1 VVAVT
6 QAVAERPA
14 EAKRPTLF
22 VERLPA
28 FVRKP
33 IVETGRPFQLL
44 GSLLYTAVSNPV
56 GYWRDTLDEMYG
68 MLRFCFLPVLAAVGG
83 FTFLIGNLAYGT
95 LTLAGAQNR
104 VGTYFVM
111 ADVREIAPFTTA
123 MAVAGVMGTAM
134 CADLGSRKIREEL
147 DALQVLGM
155 SVERTLVLPRVL
167 SVTVMTVAFNFTSI
181 LLGISMAVSSGAV
194 FGNTAAGSIF
204 AVFFAIMNPYDLLIA
219 STFKCLVLGLFIGTV
234 CAQKGLNA
242 AGGAQGVG
250 KAVNQAVVQCFVAIW
265 IVNFVINTSMLGL
278 FPELEINR

>member
-1 VVAVT
+1 MAGPVVVSPT
-6 QAVAERPA
+6 SKRDPSKVELIPA
-14 EAKRPTLF
+14 
-22 VERLPA
+22 RL
-28 FVRKP
+28 RNP
-33 IVETGRPFQLL
+33 IIEVGRPFQLL
-44 GSLLYTAVSNPV
+44 GSLLWTAVSNPV

-68 MLRFCFLPVLAAVGG
+68 MLRFTFLPVLAAVGG

-95 LTLAGAQNR
+95 LTLAGAQSR

-147 DALQVLGM
+147 DAMQVLGV
-155 SVERTLVLPRVL
+155 SINRTLVLPRVL
-167 SVTVMTVAFNFTSI
+167 AVTIMTVAFNFTSC
-181 LLGISMAVSSGAV
+181 LLGISMAVSSGSIA
-194 FGNTAAGSIF
+194 GNTAAGSIF

-219 STFKCLVLGLFIGTV
+219 STLKSAILGLFIGTV

-250 KAVNQAVVQCFVAIW
+250 KAVNSAVVQCFVAIW
-265 IVNFVINTSMLGL
+265 IINFVINTSMLGL
-278 FPELEINR
+278 FPELELNR